1 MVNSRAMA
9 VQRKGMVEMVQAW
22 RAAEAGRLRQ
32 LPQDARGWRLT
43 WTQMDIR
50 CISSGHAK

>member
-1 MVNSRAMA
+1 
-9 VQRKGMVEMVQAW
+9 MVQAW
-22 RAAEAGRLRQ
+22 RAAEAGPLRQ

-50 CISSGHAK
+50 CISSDHAK